1 MHTYHLKSETIIYN
15 LIIKNDIE
23 KTLVFNLE
31 FLNLLYFRYKRFF
44 HVQLNSKLN
53 LLNTCTY
60 AFLTKFCKLC
70 IVISN

>member
-31 FLNLLYFRYKRFF
+31 FLNLLYFRYKRCF
-44 HVQLNSKLN
+44 HVKLNSKLN

-70 IVISN
+70 IEISN